1 MAEQR
6 FARVLVVYVPGS
18 SSREGTTDTHTW
30 EDTAMQ
36 TNTMRLRELTV
47 RYSVKKDGGGQP
59 VAVGRALGTPKDAAS
74 VFLELLQDEP
84 SEVFAMLCLT
94 TKHRVI
100 GYHEVS
106 RGTLDSTL
114 VHPREV
120 FKAAVLANA
129 AAIVIAHNHP
139 SGDPTPTPDDIEVT
153 RRLVATGDILGI
165 AVLDHIVVGEGR
177 YYSFKEGSHL

>member
-1 MAEQR
+1 
-6 FARVLVVYVPGS
+6 
-18 SSREGTTDTHTW
+18 
-30 EDTAMQ
+30 MQ

-47 RYSVKKDGGGQP
+47 RYSVKKTGDGES
-59 VAVGRALGTPKDAAS
+59 VAVGRSLCTPKDAA
-74 VFLELLQDEP
+74 VLLQELLQDEP
-84 SEVFAMLCLT
+84 SEVFGMLCLT

-100 GYHEVS
+100 AYHEVS

-120 FKAAVLANA
+120 FKAAVVANA

-139 SGDPTPTPDDIEVT
+139 SGDPTPTADDVAVT
-153 RRLVATGDILGI
+153 RRLVATGDLLGI

-177 YYSFKEGSHL
+177 YYSFKEGCHL